1 MRNFTAFLLVV
12 FLCFIGFSQGDETF
26 DNFDYGGSSYQDGSF
41 EGQDGSTW
49 EYVQSRGDTDI
60 NGSALMLGRN
70 RTPDAELTSGTIS
83 GGIGTLQ
90 FSYMQAFTNDVE
102 MEVYVNG
109 DLVYTAT
116 TDNEQNDIIT
126 TEEIEVNVDGDFTL
140 KFSNPD
146 GAQVVIDDIIW
157 TAYSGD
163 SDGDCAATVPFTESF
178 ENHDDSDNDTFL
190 SGCWTQEQLQGAN
203 WILNNSI
210 TYVNRGPPIGECDSY
225 LADGTETWIFHPIQ
239 LEENIDYTLS
249 FYAVESNTL
258 GAEVTASYGTTGDSE
273 AMTNEIIT

>member
-1 MRNFTAFLLVV
+1 
-12 FLCFIGFSQGDETF
+12 
-26 DNFDYGGSSYQDGSF
+26 
-41 EGQDGSTW
+41 
-49 EYVQSRGDTDI
+49 
-60 NGSALMLGRN
+60 
-70 RTPDAELTSGTIS
+70 
-83 GGIGTLQ
+83 
-90 FSYMQAFTNDVE
+90 
-102 MEVYVNG
+102 
-109 DLVYTAT
+109 
-116 TDNEQNDIIT
+116 
-126 TEEIEVNVDGDFTL
+126 

-210 TYVNRGPPIGECDSY
+210 TDDNRGPRTGEWDIY
-225 LADGTETWIFHPIQ
+225 LAYGAETWIFHPIQ

-273 AMTNEIIT
+273 AMTNEIITTTQIGEDGYQKVSGNFTVSESGIYYIGIKGQLQGGF